1 MKTKIAFLF
10 FTTFLINSTLFSQEK
25 GSIALETQFDFLT
38 KNSVISPNLKF
49 RYFINESSVVRSTL
63 NINYKSTLQSI
74 LELNG
79 EGVGTVQKI
88 NSSALLSLGY
98 EHHFSNEKIS
108 PYLGGELFF
117 GGGKNDIF
125 GQRTDS
131 LTFVSSL
138 NYSSKRSFTQVG
150 IGLFTGVDI
159 TLYNGLYVGTELGF
173 NFINTLYKQG
183 EFRADD
189 SASSTASTTIVKI
202 PEFRF
207 RNFSI
212 VNMGVV
218 RLGWKF

>member
-1 MKTKIAFLF
+1 MKTKIAFIF
-10 FTTFLINSTLFSQEK
+10 FTTFLFQSTLFSQEK
-25 GSIALETQFDFLT
+25 GLIALETQFDFLT
-38 KNSVISPNLKF
+38 KNSTISPNLKF
-49 RYFINESSVVRSTL
+49 RYFVNESSAIRSTL
-63 NINYKSTLQSI
+63 NITYNSTLQSI

-79 EGVGTVQKI
+79 EGVGTIQKI
-88 NSSALLSLGY
+88 NNSTLFSLGY
-98 EHHFSNEKIS
+98 EHHFLQEKIS

-117 GGGKNDIF
+117 GGGKNNIF

-138 NYSSKRSFTQVG
+138 NYSSERSFTQVG

-159 TLYNGLYVGTELGF
+159 NLFKGLYLGTEIGF

-183 EFRADD
+183 EFRSDD

-202 PEFRF
+202 PELKI
-207 RNFSI
+207 RNFSL

-218 RLGWKF
+218 RVGWKF